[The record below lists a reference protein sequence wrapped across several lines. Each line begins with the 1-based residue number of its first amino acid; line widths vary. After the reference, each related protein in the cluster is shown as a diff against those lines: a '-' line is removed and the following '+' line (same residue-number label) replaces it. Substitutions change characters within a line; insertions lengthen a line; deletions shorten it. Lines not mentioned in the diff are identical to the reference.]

1 MNQHSDS
8 QQRYDVAQSI
18 YRLLQ
23 AVLVLELGLAPEPEP
38 EPEPVLEPEPVR
50 VLELEPEPVRVLE
63 LVWHRRQRLG

>member
-23 AVLVLELGLAPEPEP
+23 AVRVLE
-38 EPEPVLEPEPVR
+38 LEPEPVR
-50 VLELEPEPVRVLE
+50 VRVLEPEPEPVRVLE